1 MAGTTILSGY
11 RLSRESLG
19 ARSHARSEAPTDI
32 SPQSQPSG
40 WSSPCG
46 SPWDYRTHLSNNGPG
61 TWKNNNKL
69 YYSQAWRISLHRP
82 AGRGHRE
89 TEIVQAGLGCC
100 SDSGRE
106 GWTCV
111 GSGVPLYWW
120 TSNLKAGNKA
130 QAAEDKLQNG
140 QLAKFETA
148 KPKETSGLRRPGRL
162 SPPCGWQGFFWIVFS
177 EKLNVRHSQLKIP
190 CQVLTFYLDWQEV
203 PKVTEKGLLP
213 FPEFAQK
220 ITSDGNPVQSQ
231 NQESGI
237 GGKWVSS
244 SVPSAPCVRLYHHQ
258 FSQDTELF
266 NHHKEL
272 LHNPLQSHSLLP

>member
-162 SPPCGWQGFFWIVFS
+162 SPPCGWQRFFLNRFS
-177 EKLNVRHSQLKIP
+177 LRNWMS
-190 CQVLTFYLDWQEV
+190 
-203 PKVTEKGLLP
+203 VT
-213 FPEFAQK
+213 
-220 ITSDGNPVQSQ
+220 
-231 NQESGI
+231 
-237 GGKWVSS
+237 
-244 SVPSAPCVRLYHHQ
+244 
-258 FSQDTELF
+258 
-266 NHHKEL
+266 
-272 LHNPLQSHSLLP
+272 HN